1 MYIHLIY
8 IYIYNIYSNF
18 QVDVAICCRTWQRC
32 YPTSPE
38 RESGKYTALQRCVY
52 IYIFTCISTMSTL
65 AETIYHH
72 QCCLHCL
79 CCFCHLFLLCPTLS
93 DLFRPSNFQNVRF
106 AFRCSGSICFC
117 CAIPNDSKVPLY
129 LLRLWI
135 STREFL
141 CSLLCSRNTCEATSR
156 FVSVWTCVNFFLN
169 VLSRRIFKLFVQNLW
184 GLGSALAVA
193 SQRW

>member
-1 MYIHLIY
+1 MVHDNDAIQPVLKGNLVSILHCK
-8 IYIYNIYSNF
+8 
-18 QVDVAICCRTWQRC
+18 DVC
-32 YPTSPE
+32 
-38 RESGKYTALQRCVY
+38 

>member
-1 MYIHLIY
+1 MCIY
-8 IYIYNIYSNF
+8 IYIYLHAYLQWVHWQKQYATIS
-18 QVDVAICCRTWQRC
+18 VAF
-32 YPTSPE
+32 TSV
-38 RESGKYTALQRCVY
+38 A
-52 IYIFTCISTMSTL
+52 FTVS
-65 AETIYHH
+65 AV
-72 QCCLHCL
+72 
-79 CCFCHLFLLCPTLS
+79 FWHLFLLCPTLS

-156 FVSVWTCVNFFLN
+156 FVSVWTCVNFFWTCSHEEFSN
-169 VLSRRIFKLFVQNLW
+169 FLFRTCQ
-184 GLGSALAVA
+184 ALA
-193 SQRW
+193 RLWR